1 MSFKRIL
8 AFVSWLA
15 NKWFGN
21 LFRLPLKF
29 HRECTKDAHG
39 NVFLHII
46 TSGVIVVLAASFMG
60 KAADGEYV
68 GGLPWDILFYC
79 NILHFVYCLI
89 VNQYHRYIT
98 ELTGTFDRLKDHH
111 E

>member
-1 MSFKRIL
+1 MSFKRII

-29 HRECTKDAHG
+29 HNECIKDTHG
-39 NVFLHII
+39 NIFLHIMAL
-46 TSGVIVVLAASFMG
+46 GVIIILAYTFMG
-60 KAADGEYV
+60 KDADGKYS

-79 NILHFVYCLI
+79 NILHFVYCI
-89 VNQYHRYIT
+89 IMIQYNRYIS
-98 ELTGTFDRLKDHH
+98 ELNGTLDRLKKH